1 MIIKRL
7 YQWLDERIRLKPI
20 QIRLLEEP
28 IPGGTS
34 WIYVFGSVTLFLFLT
49 QLISGMFLALYYN
62 PSPDH
67 AYDSVIFI
75 EQEVPFGYFVRG
87 LHHWGASLMMV
98 AIGLH
103 MLQVFLYGA
112 YKRPREVMW
121 IVGVALF
128 VLTLAFGFSGYLL
141 PWDQKAYWATQV
153 GINMV
158 GTVPL
163 VGDLLVRIIRGG
175 DQLGALTLNRFY
187 ALHTLFLPGAIV
199 LLIVFHLFI
208 LRRVGPAGP
217 WDSEKAQ
224 RMSEPFYPKQVF
236 MDAVAM
242 LCTFIV
248 LVILASNA
256 KIPLADPANPNDVSF
271 IPIPEWYFLF
281 YYQLLKY
288 FHGPWEIVGT
298 LVLPLLFFTILFL
311 LPFLDTTP
319 RRDLLS
325 RKGVMVCGALFL
337 LSVFGLL
344 SVSIK
349 QIAGVTVKDPAVEQG
364 KRLYGKLGCAG
375 CHRIHGE
382 GALVGPDLSYIG
394 DSRDTDWLIRHF
406 KNPRAVVPDSIMP
419 AYPLTDTE
427 LKQLTA
433 YMLSLKRSQLP

>member
-1 MIIKRL
+1 MIKRL
-7 YQWLDERIRLKPI
+7 YQWLDERIKLKPI
-20 QIRLLEEP
+20 QIKLLEEP
-28 IPGGTS
+28 IPGGAS
-34 WIYVFGSVTLFLFLT
+34 WIYVFGSVTLFLFLI

-67 AYDSVIFI
+67 AYDSILFI
-75 EQEVPFGYFVRG
+75 DQEVPFGYFVRG
-87 LHHWGASLMMV
+87 LHHWGASLIMV

-103 MLQVFLYGA
+103 MLQAFLYGA

-121 IVGVALF
+121 IVGVVLF

-158 GTVPL
+158 GTIPL

-199 LLIVFHLFI
+199 LLIALHLFI

-217 WDSEKAQ
+217 WDTERAQ
-224 RMSEPFYPKQVF
+224 HISEPFYPKQVL

-242 LCTFIV
+242 LVFFM
-248 LVILASNA
+248 ILIGLIFSF
-256 KIPLADPANPNDVSF
+256 KVPLADPANPSDVSF
-271 IPIPEWYFLF
+271 TPVPEWYFLF

-288 FHGPWEIVGT
+288 FHGPWEIIGT
-298 LVLPLLFFTILFL
+298 VVLPLLFFALLFL
-311 LPFLDTTP
+311 LPFLDRTP
-319 RRDLLS
+319 RQDLLS
-325 RKGVMVCGALFL
+325 RKGVLICGGLFL
-337 LSVFGLL
+337 VTVFGLL
-344 SVSIK
+344 WVSIM
-349 QIAGVTVKDPAVEQG
+349 QNISLPIPDPAVEQG
-364 KRLYGKLGCAG
+364 KRLYSKLGCSG

-382 GALVGPDLSYIG
+382 GTMVGPDLSYVG
-394 DSRDTDWLIRHF
+394 DSRETDWLIRHF

-419 AYPLTDTE
+419 AYSLNDTE
-427 LKQLTA
+427 LSQLTA
-433 YMLSLKRSQLP
+433 YMLSLKQSRSP

>member
-1 MIIKRL
+1 MMIKRL
-7 YQWLDERIRLKPI
+7 YQWLDERIKLKPI
-20 QIRLLEEP
+20 QIKLLEEP
-28 IPGGTS
+28 IPGGAS

-67 AYDSVIFI
+67 AYDSIIFI
-75 EQEVPFGYFVRG
+75 DQEVPFGYFVRG

-103 MLQVFLYGA
+103 MLQAFLYGA

-121 IVGVALF
+121 IVGVVLF
-128 VLTLAFGFSGYLL
+128 LLTLAFGFSGYLL

-158 GTVPL
+158 GTIPL

-199 LLIVFHLFI
+199 LLIALHLFI

-217 WDSEKAQ
+217 WDAEKAQ
-224 RMSEPFYPKQVF
+224 RISEPFYPRQVF
-236 MDAVAM
+236 MDAVVM
-242 LCTFIV
+242 LGAFII
-248 LVILASNA
+248 LVTLANGV
-256 KIPLADPANPNDVSF
+256 KVPLADPANPNDVSF
-271 IPIPEWYFLF
+271 TPVPEWYLLF

-298 LVLPLLFFTILFL
+298 LVLPLVFFLMLFL
-311 LPFLDTTP
+311 LPFLDKTP

-325 RKGVMVCGALFL
+325 RRGVMACGALFL

-349 QIAGVTVKDPAVEQG
+349 QIAAVPVTDPAVEQG
-364 KRLYGKLGCAG
+364 KRLYGKLGCSG

-382 GALVGPDLSYIG
+382 GGMVGPDLSYVG
-394 DSRDTDWLIRHF
+394 DSRDADWLIRHF

-419 AYPLTDTE
+419 AYSLPNTE

-433 YMLSLKRSQLP
+433 YLVGLKRSRSP